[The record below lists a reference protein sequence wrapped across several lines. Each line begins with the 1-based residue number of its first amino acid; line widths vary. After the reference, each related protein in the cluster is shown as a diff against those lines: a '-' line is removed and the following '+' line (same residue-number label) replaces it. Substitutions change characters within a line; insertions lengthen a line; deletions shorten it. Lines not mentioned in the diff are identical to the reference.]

1 MRHQLQVGIGP
12 LAGQR
17 QRIEAAAQTVLDVRS
32 AHGCATPW
40 RPKTDGET
48 TLAALYHRVSMPAD
62 LFKAHRALDDA
73 IDDAFGLPHGLTN
86 LHLHGAMLERY
97 QALLDAERG
106 ASPLGLGAAGE

>member
-1 MRHQLQVGIGP
+1 MIHFISDLHLSPQAPGVT
-12 LAGQR
+12 
-17 QRIEAAAQTVLDVRS
+17 RIFLDYLGGSARS
-32 AHGCATPW
+32 AEQLFILG
-40 RPKTDGET
+40 
-48 TLAALYHRVSMPAD
+48 D
-62 LFKAHRALDDA
+62 LFEVWPGDDA